1 MLRHTD
7 EINTVAIII
16 NEETH
21 LSGSS
26 YDPVNKVRE
35 FLTAHYNKQ
44 TVKIFIKWNAIEII
58 PL

>member
-35 FLTAHYNKQ
+35 RLKYSLNET
-44 TVKIFIKWNAIEII
+44 
-58 PL
+58 P

>member
-44 TVKIFIKWNAIEII
+44 KVKIFIK
-58 PL
+58 